1 MVRNAAL
8 TVVVYA
14 CAAAAGVLGESV
26 TGRPQDI
33 DAAASTLRGR
43 QALRLHSSPGSSPS
57 ASPQHY
63 QRAVPVPRPS
73 PAGTN
78 RERKDVLH
86 AEAAPSMPFVLTH
99 HCRAPVCAGSGHRWR
114 FDLTTEQSPGPE
126 HEQKLAKSE

>member
-1 MVRNAAL
+1 MML

-73 PAGTN
+73 PAG
-78 RERKDVLH
+78 
-86 AEAAPSMPFVLTH
+86 
-99 HCRAPVCAGSGHRWR
+99 SGHRWR